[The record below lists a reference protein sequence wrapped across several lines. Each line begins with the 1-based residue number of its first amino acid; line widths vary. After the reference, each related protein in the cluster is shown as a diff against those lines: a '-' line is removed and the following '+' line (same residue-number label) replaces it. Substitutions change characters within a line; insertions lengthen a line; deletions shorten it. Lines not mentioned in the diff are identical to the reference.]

1 MKKFIFSVL
10 ALTFIGFISPIQ
22 AQKSGDAETVF
33 KKHINKMVESVE
45 KAESPEIKRE
55 ILNDSFD
62 DLIGAIE
69 RVESLKVVPETD
81 KDGLKVFKADI
92 LDKKSE
98 LNGVNGFQPVQNNN
112 LNNFA
117 NFVQQDLEQAD
128 TVTIGVTTLLLILII
143 LLIL

>member
-10 ALTFIGFISPIQ
+10 TLAMVGLASPLS
-22 AQKSGDAETVF
+22 AQKAGDAESMF

-45 KAESPEIKRE
+45 KAETPDSKRE

-69 RVESLKVVPETD
+69 KVEGMRAVSETE
-81 KDGLKVFKADI
+81 KQGLQVFKEDI
-92 LDKKSE
+92 QNKKDE
-98 LNGVNGFQPVQNNN
+98 LNGNNGFSAVPNNS

-117 NFVQQDLEQAD
+117 DYVQQDLEQAD
-128 TVTIGVTTLLLILII
+128 TVTIGVTTLLLIIII
-143 LLIL
+143 LLLL

>member
-10 ALTFIGFISPIQ
+10 TLLLVGLSAPIK
-22 AQKSGDAETVF
+22 AQNSGDPETMF

-45 KAESPEIKRE
+45 KTDAPDEKRV
-55 ILNDSFD
+55 ILNNSFD

-69 RVESLKVVPETD
+69 KVESMKAVPETD
-81 KDGLKVFKADI
+81 KEGLAVFKADI
-92 LDKKSE
+92 QEKKNE
-98 LNGVNGFQPVQNNN
+98 LNGVNGFSPVANNN

-128 TVTIGVTTLLLILII
+128 TVTIGVTTLLLIII
-143 LLIL
+143 HLLLL

>member
-10 ALTFIGFISPIQ
+10 TLALVGFISPLS
-22 AQKSGDAETVF
+22 AQSAGDAETMF

-45 KAESPEIKRE
+45 KAESPENKRE
-55 ILNDSFD
+55 ILNDSFN

-69 RVESLKVVPETD
+69 KVETMSAVPETE
-81 KDGLKVFKADI
+81 KQGLATFKADI
-92 LDKKSE
+92 QDKQSE
-98 LNGVNGFQPVQNNN
+98 LNGENGFAAVPNNN

-128 TVTIGVTTLLLILII
+128 TVAIGVTTLLLIIII
-143 LLIL
+143 LLLL